1 VIPAGIFSLR
11 CRGTN
16 SSAQAR
22 LASVANAGARISV
35 PARIAAR
42 APMISIEH
50 FGPQPIAQRIALFR
64 PVEGDAPNPRPRLV
78 GENS

>member
-1 VIPAGIFSLR
+1 MP
-11 CRGTN
+11 
-16 SSAQAR
+16 
-22 LASVANAGARISV
+22 GAWISV

-78 GENS
+78 DENS